1 MTLMD
6 KKRGQGSGNNTFLV
20 GTIQRIPF
28 PLFLSSV
35 LCVLTAGGLC
45 PVTESN
51 LNHFQSLASGDCG
64 IGGVTDRQQLGQRPV
79 STVGLWGMG
88 VPQIPPGRDC
98 S

>member
-1 MTLMD
+1 MALMD
-6 KKRGQGSGNNTFLV
+6 KKRGQGSGNSPFLV

-28 PLFLSSV
+28 PLSCPL

-45 PVTESN
+45 PVAESN

-79 STVGLWGMG
+79 NTVGSWGMG

>member
-1 MTLMD
+1 M
-6 KKRGQGSGNNTFLV
+6 
-20 GTIQRIPF
+20 
-28 PLFLSSV
+28 
-35 LCVLTAGGLC
+35 A
-45 PVTESN
+45 ESN

-79 STVGLWGMG
+79 SSVGLWGMG